1 MRAMSGEMLKRSLR
15 RRVNASMR
23 VALLATGLLC
33 AQPLMAGAPRAAR
46 KAQNQALGSVT
57 TVGPVTINGVPAPAD
72 LTIFPGDA
80 LKTGDMG
87 SAAFSISGKGSFK
100 LLSNSEIVFPPDPR
114 YTAELKAGSV
124 VMNSFNG
131 VTDVSLRV
139 GNYVV
144 APVIEAQQS
153 TSQVVRHADGSF
165 TVTCLEG
172 SVGMI
177 PLEGATGRVLQ
188 SGESVNVLPSGELD
202 VAKATGAVPRTEPT
216 QTPTPTP
223 ETKPSPAEQVSTT
236 QPPPEA
242 PVPAVQHKDKTKEY
256 ILIGV
261 IAGGAVGIAAGVA
274 GAGHG
279 KSSVSP
285 STP

>member
-1 MRAMSGEMLKRSLR
+1 
-15 RRVNASMR
+15 VNASTR
-23 VALLATGLLC
+23 VALLAGGLLC
-33 AQPLMAGAPRAAR
+33 ALPMMAGAPRAAR
-46 KAQNQALGSVT
+46 KAQNQALGSMT
-57 TVGPVTINGVPAPAD
+57 TVGSVYINGVPAPAD
-72 LTIFPGDA
+72 LTIFPGDT
-80 LKTGDMG
+80 LKTSDTG

-100 LLSNSEIVFPPDPR
+100 ILSNSEMVFPPDPR
-114 YTAELKAGSV
+114 YSAELKAGSV

-131 VTDVSLRV
+131 ATDVSLRV

-144 APVIEAQQS
+144 APVIESQQS

-165 TVTCLEG
+165 TITCLEG
-172 SVGMI
+172 SVGLI

-188 SGESVNVLPSGELD
+188 SGESVNILPSGVLD
-202 VAKATGAVPRTEPT
+202 IAKAPGAVPGTAPT
-216 QTPTPTP
+216 QTPTP
-223 ETKPSPAEQVSTT
+223 ETRPSPAEQASTT

-242 PVPAVQHKDKTKEY
+242 PVPPAQHKDKTKEY

-279 KSSVSP
+279 HSSVSP

>member
-1 MRAMSGEMLKRSLR
+1 M
-15 RRVNASMR
+15 NASMR
-23 VALLATGLLC
+23 VALLSAGLLC
-33 AQPLMAGAPRAAR
+33 ALPLMAGTPRAAR
-46 KAQNQALGSVT
+46 KAQNQALGSMT
-57 TVGPVTINGVPAPAD
+57 TVGPVTVNGVPAPAD
-72 LTIFPGDA
+72 LTIFPGDT

-87 SAAFSISGKGSFK
+87 SAAFSLSGKGAFK
-100 LLSNSEIVFPPDPR
+100 ILSNSEMIFPPDPR
-114 YTAELKAGSV
+114 YSAELKAGSV

-131 VTDVSLRV
+131 SSDISLRV
-139 GNYVV
+139 GNYVM

-172 SVGMI
+172 SVGLI
-177 PLEGATGRVLQ
+177 PLEGATGRVLR
-188 SGESVNVLPSGELD
+188 SGESVNILPSGELD
-202 VAKATGAVPRTEPT
+202 IAKGTGAAPGAAAK
-216 QTPTPTP
+216 QTPPPENTPT
-223 ETKPSPAEQVSTT
+223 PSPAEQVSTT

-242 PVPAVQHKDKTKEY
+242 PVPPVQHQDKTKEY

-261 IAGGAVGIAAGVA
+261 IAGGAVGIAAAVA

-279 KSSVSP
+279 HTSVSP

>member
-1 MRAMSGEMLKRSLR
+1 
-15 RRVNASMR
+15 MR
-23 VALLATGLLC
+23 VALLAAGFLYAL
-33 AQPLMAGAPRAAR
+33 PLMAGAPRAAR

-57 TVGPVTINGVPAPAD
+57 TVGPVYINGVPAPAD
-72 LTIFPGDA
+72 LTVFPGDT
-80 LKTGDMG
+80 LKTADMG

-100 LLSNSEIVFPPDPR
+100 ILSNSEMVFPPDPR
-114 YTAELKAGSV
+114 YTAELKTGSV

-131 VTDVSLRV
+131 ATDISLRV

-153 TSQVVRHADGSF
+153 TSQVVRPADGSF

-188 SGESVNVLPSGELD
+188 SGESVNILPSGELEI
-202 VAKATGAVPRTEPT
+202 AKAPGAAP
-216 QTPTPTP
+216 TPTPTP
-223 ETKPSPAEQVSTT
+223 ETKPSPAEQASTA

-242 PVPAVQHKDKTKEY
+242 SVPPAQHKDKTKEY

-279 KSSVSP
+279 HSSVSP

>member
-1 MRAMSGEMLKRSLR
+1 M
-15 RRVNASMR
+15 NASRR
-23 VALLATGLLC
+23 VALLAAGLLC
-33 AQPLMAGAPRAAR
+33 ALPLMAGAPRAAR
-46 KAQNQALGSVT
+46 KAQNQALGSMT
-57 TVGPVTINGVPAPAD
+57 TVGPVFINGVPAPAD

-80 LKTGDMG
+80 LKTNDLG
-87 SAAFSISGKGSFK
+87 SAAFSVSGKGSFK
-100 LLSNSEIVFPPDPR
+100 ILSNSEVVFPPDPR

-131 VTDVSLRV
+131 ATDISLRV

-153 TSQVVRHADGSF
+153 TAQVVRHADGSYA
-165 TVTCLEG
+165 VSCLEG
-172 SVGMI
+172 SVGLI

-188 SGESVNVLPSGELD
+188 SGESVNILSSGELEI
-202 VAKATGAVPRTEPT
+202 AKVPGAVPGTAPT
-216 QTPTPTP
+216 RTPTP
-223 ETKPSPAEQVSTT
+223 EPTPSPAEKVSTT

-279 KSSVSP
+279 HSSVSP

>member
-1 MRAMSGEMLKRSLR
+1 VKRGEILR
-15 RRVNASMR
+15 RNLARSGIASMR
-23 VALLATGLLC
+23 MALLAGGLLC
-33 AQPLMAGAPRAAR
+33 ALPLMAGAPRAAR
-46 KAQNQALGSVT
+46 KGQNQALGSVT
-57 TVGPVTINGVPAPAD
+57 TVGRVTVNGVPAPAD
-72 LTIFPGDA
+72 LTIFPGDT
-80 LKTGDMG
+80 LKTGDLS

-100 LLSNSEIVFPPDPR
+100 ILSNSEMVFPPDPR
-114 YTAELKAGSV
+114 YSAELKAGSV

-131 VTDVSLRV
+131 ATDVSLRV

-188 SGESVNVLPSGELD
+188 SGESVNILPSGELD
-202 VAKATGAVPRTEPT
+202 IAKTTGATPGTGAT

-223 ETKPSPAEQVSTT
+223 ESKPNPAEQVSTA

-261 IAGGAVGIAAGVA
+261 VAGGAVGIAAAVA

>member
-1 MRAMSGEMLKRSLR
+1 
-15 RRVNASMR
+15 MR
-23 VALLATGLLC
+23 VALLAVGLLC
-33 AQPLMAGAPRAAR
+33 ALPLMAGTPRAAR

-57 TVGPVTINGVPAPAD
+57 TVGPVYINGVPAPAD
-72 LTIFPGDA
+72 LTVFPGDT
-80 LKTGDMG
+80 LKTADMG

-100 LLSNSEIVFPPDPR
+100 ILSNSELVFPPDPR

-131 VTDVSLRV
+131 ATDISLRV

-188 SGESVNVLPSGELD
+188 SGESINILPSGELEI
-202 VAKATGAVPRTEPT
+202 AKAPGAPPGAAP
-216 QTPTPTP
+216 TPTPTP
-223 ETKPSPAEQVSTT
+223 ETKPSPAEQASTA

-242 PVPAVQHKDKTKEY
+242 SVPPAQHKDKTKEY

-279 KSSVSP
+279 HSSVSP

>member
-1 MRAMSGEMLKRSLR
+1 VKRGEILKRTLARSGI
-15 RRVNASMR
+15 ASMR
-23 VALLATGLLC
+23 MALLAAGMLC
-33 AQPLMAGAPRAAR
+33 ALPLMAGAPRAAR

-72 LTIFPGDA
+72 LTIFPGDT
-80 LKTGDMG
+80 LKTGDMS

-100 LLSNSEIVFPPDPR
+100 ILSNSEMVFPSDPR
-114 YTAELKAGSV
+114 YTAELKTGSV

-131 VTDVSLRV
+131 ATDVSLRV

-188 SGESVNVLPSGELD
+188 SGESVNILPSGELD
-202 VAKATGAVPRTEPT
+202 VAKATGATPGTEAT
-216 QTPTPTP
+216 QTPTP
-223 ETKPSPAEQVSTT
+223 ETKPNPAEQVSTT

-242 PVPAVQHKDKTKEY
+242 SVPAVQHKDKTKEY

>member
-1 MRAMSGEMLKRSLR
+1 VQREILKRTLARSGI
-15 RRVNASMR
+15 ASMR
-23 VALLATGLLC
+23 MALLAAGMLC
-33 AQPLMAGAPRAAR
+33 ALPLMAGAPRAAR
-46 KAQNQALGSVT
+46 RAQNQAVGSVT
-57 TVGPVTINGVPAPAD
+57 TVGPVTINGVPAPTD
-72 LTIFPGDA
+72 LTIFPGDT
-80 LKTGDMG
+80 LKTGDMS

-100 LLSNSEIVFPPDPR
+100 ILSNSEMVFPPDPR
-114 YTAELKAGSV
+114 YSAELKAGSV

-131 VTDVSLRV
+131 ATDVSLRV

-172 SVGMI
+172 SVGLI

-188 SGESVNVLPSGELD
+188 SGESVNILPSGELD
-202 VAKATGAVPRTEPT
+202 VAKATGATPRTEAT

-223 ETKPSPAEQVSTT
+223 ETKPNPAEQVSKS

>member
-1 MRAMSGEMLKRSLR
+1 VELKRGEILR
-15 RRVNASMR
+15 RSMNVWMR
-23 VALLATGLLC
+23 VALLTAGLLG
-33 AQPLMAGAPRAAR
+33 ALPLMAGAPRAAR

-57 TVGPVTINGVPAPAD
+57 TIGPVTINGVPAPAD

-80 LKTGDMG
+80 LKTNDLG

-124 VMNSFNG
+124 LMNSFNG
-131 VTDVSLRV
+131 ATDISLRV
-139 GNYVV
+139 GNFVV

-153 TSQVVRHADGSF
+153 TAQVVRHTDGSY

-172 SVGMI
+172 SEGLI

-188 SGESVNVLPSGELD
+188 SGESVNILPSGELD
-202 VAKATGAVPRTEPT
+202 IAKVPGAVPGTAPPR
-216 QTPTPTP
+216 TPTP
-223 ETKPSPAEQVSTT
+223 EPTPSPAEKVSTT

-279 KSSVSP
+279 KAAVSP

>member
-1 MRAMSGEMLKRSLR
+1 VIVELLSGEILRRSLR
-15 RRVNASMR
+15 RRVNASVR

-33 AQPLMAGAPRAAR
+33 AVPFMAGAPRAAR
-46 KAQNQALGSVT
+46 KAQNQALGSMT
-57 TVGPVTINGVPAPAD
+57 TVGPVYINGVPAPAD
-72 LTIFPGDA
+72 LTIFPGDT
-80 LKTGDMG
+80 LKTAELG

-100 LLSNSEIVFPPDPR
+100 ILSNSEIVFPPDPR
-114 YTAELKAGSV
+114 YSAELKAGSV

-131 VTDVSLRV
+131 ATDVSLRV

-153 TSQVVRHADGSF
+153 TSQVVRRADGSF
-165 TVTCLEG
+165 TITCLEG

-188 SGESVNVLPSGELD
+188 SGESVTILPSGELEI
-202 VAKATGAVPRTEPT
+202 AKATGAAPGAAP
-216 QTPTPTP
+216 TPTPTP
-223 ETKPSPAEQVSTT
+223 ATPPSTTEQPSTT

-242 PVPAVQHKDKTKEY
+242 PTPPVQHKDKTKEY

-279 KSSVSP
+279 HSSVSP

>member
-1 MRAMSGEMLKRSLR
+1 
-15 RRVNASMR
+15 MR
-23 VALLATGLLC
+23 VALLAAGLLC
-33 AQPLMAGAPRAAR
+33 AVPLVGAPRAAR

-57 TVGPVTINGVPAPAD
+57 TVGSVSINGVPAPTD
-72 LTIFPGDA
+72 LTIFPGDT
-80 LKTGDMG
+80 LKTNDMG
-87 SAAFSISGKGSFK
+87 SAAFSVSGKGSFK
-100 LLSNSEIVFPPDPR
+100 ILSNSEVVFPPDPR
-114 YTAELKAGSV
+114 YSAELKAGSV

-131 VTDVSLRV
+131 ATDVSLRV

-165 TVTCLEG
+165 TITCLEG

-188 SGESVNVLPSGELD
+188 SGESINILPSGELD
-202 VAKATGAVPRTEPT
+202 IAKVSGAAPGTVPKQP
-216 QTPTPTP
+216 PTP
-223 ETKPSPAEQVSTT
+223 ENTPSPAEQASAT

-242 PVPAVQHKDKTKEY
+242 PVPPVQHKDKTKEY

-279 KSSVSP
+279 HSSVSP

>member
-1 MRAMSGEMLKRSLR
+1 MSMK
-15 RRVNASMR
+15 
-23 VALLATGLLC
+23 VALLAAGLLC
-33 AQPLMAGAPRAAR
+33 GLPLVAGAPRAAR
-46 KAQNQALGSVT
+46 KAQNQALGSMT
-57 TVGPVTINGVPAPAD
+57 TVGPVFINGVPAPAD
-72 LTIFPGDA
+72 LTIFPGDS
-80 LKTGDMG
+80 LKTGDTG
-87 SAAFSISGKGSFK
+87 SAAFSLSGKGAFK
-100 LLSNSEIVFPPDPR
+100 ILSNSEMVFPPDPR
-114 YTAELKAGSV
+114 YSAELKAGSV

-131 VTDVSLRV
+131 STDISLRV
-139 GNYVV
+139 GNYVM

-172 SVGMI
+172 SVGLI

-188 SGESVNVLPSGELD
+188 SGESVNILSSGELD
-202 VAKATGAVPRTEPT
+202 IAKAPGAAPK
-216 QTPTPTP
+216 QTPPPVAT
-223 ETKPSPAEQVSTT
+223 PSPAEQPSTT

-242 PVPAVQHKDKTKEY
+242 PVPPVQHKDKTKEY

-279 KSSVSP
+279 HSSVSP

>member
-1 MRAMSGEMLKRSLR
+1 MD
-15 RRVNASMR
+15 ASMR
-23 VALLATGLLC
+23 MALLAAGLLC
-33 AQPLMAGAPRAAR
+33 ALPLMAGAAR
-46 KAQNQALGSVT
+46 KAQNQALGSMT
-57 TVGPVTINGVPAPAD
+57 TVGSVYINGVPAPAD
-72 LTIFPGDA
+72 LTIFPGDT
-80 LKTGDMG
+80 LKTSDTG

-100 LLSNSEIVFPPDPR
+100 ILSNSEMVFPPDPR
-114 YTAELKAGSV
+114 YSAELKAGSV

-131 VTDVSLRV
+131 ATDVSLRA

-144 APVIEAQQS
+144 APVIESQQS

-172 SVGMI
+172 SVGLI

-188 SGESVNVLPSGELD
+188 SGESVTILPSGELEI
-202 VAKATGAVPRTEPT
+202 AKGTGAAPRAA
-216 QTPTPTP
+216 PTPTP
-223 ETKPSPAEQVSTT
+223 ATPPSTTEQAPTT

-242 PVPAVQHKDKTKEY
+242 PVPPVQHKDKTKEY

-279 KSSVSP
+279 HSSVSP

>member
-1 MRAMSGEMLKRSLR
+1 
-15 RRVNASMR
+15 MR

-33 AQPLMAGAPRAAR
+33 ALPLMAGAPRAAR
-46 KAQNQALGSVT
+46 KAQNQALGSMT
-57 TVGPVTINGVPAPAD
+57 TVGPVFINGVPAPSD
-72 LTIFPGDA
+72 LTIFPGDT
-80 LKTGDMG
+80 LKTNDMG
-87 SAAFSISGKGSFK
+87 SAAFSMSGKGSLK
-100 LLSNSEIVFPPDPR
+100 ILSNSEIVFPPDPR
-114 YTAELKAGSV
+114 YSAELKAGSV

-131 VTDVSLRV
+131 ATDVSLRV

-165 TVTCLEG
+165 MVTCLEG
-172 SVGMI
+172 SVGLI

-188 SGESVNVLPSGELD
+188 SGESVNILPSGELD
-202 VAKATGAVPRTEPT
+202 IAKATGAAPKPT
-216 QTPTPTP
+216 
-223 ETKPSPAEQVSTT
+223 
-236 QPPPEA
+236 PPPETTPSPTEQASTAQA
-242 PVPAVQHKDKTKEY
+242 PPEAAVPPVQHKDKTKEY

-279 KSSVSP
+279 HSSVSP

>member
-1 MRAMSGEMLKRSLR
+1 VEVKSGEILR
-15 RRVNASMR
+15 RWMNASMR
-23 VALLATGLLC
+23 GALLAAAGILC
-33 AQPLMAGAPRAAR
+33 VLPLMAGAPRAAR
-46 KAQNQALGSVT
+46 KAQNQALGSMT

-72 LTIFPGDA
+72 LTIFPGDT
-80 LKTGDMG
+80 LKTGDLG

-100 LLSNSEIVFPPDPR
+100 ILANSEMVFPPDPR
-114 YTAELKAGSV
+114 YSAELKAGSV

-131 VTDVSLRV
+131 ATDVSLRV

-165 TVTCLEG
+165 TVTALEG

-188 SGESVNVLPSGELD
+188 AGESVNILPSGELD
-202 VAKATGAVPRTEPT
+202 IAKATGAAPT
-216 QTPTPTP
+216 TTPTP
-223 ETKPSPAEQVSTT
+223 ETKPSPAEQASTT

-242 PVPAVQHKDKTKEY
+242 PVPPVQHKDKTKEY
-256 ILIGV
+256 VLIAV
-261 IAGGAVGIAAGVA
+261 IAGGAVGIAAAVA

-279 KSSVSP
+279 HSSVSP

>member
-1 MRAMSGEMLKRSLR
+1 M
-15 RRVNASMR
+15 NASMR
-23 VALLATGLLC
+23 VALLAAGLLT
-33 AQPLMAGAPRAAR
+33 ALPLMAGAPRAAR

-72 LTIFPGDA
+72 LTIFPGDT
-80 LKTGDMG
+80 LKTNDLG

-124 VMNSFNG
+124 LMNSFNG
-131 VTDVSLRV
+131 ATDISLRV
-139 GNYVV
+139 GNFVV

-153 TSQVVRHADGSF
+153 TAQVVRHADGSY

-188 SGESVNVLPSGELD
+188 SGESVNILPSGELD
-202 VAKATGAVPRTEPT
+202 IAKVPGAAPGGAPT

-223 ETKPSPAEQVSTT
+223 ETTPNPAE
-236 QPPPEA
+236 
-242 PVPAVQHKDKTKEY
+242 
-256 ILIGV
+256 
-261 IAGGAVGIAAGVA
+261 
-274 GAGHG
+274 
-279 KSSVSP
+279 
-285 STP
+285 

>member
-1 MRAMSGEMLKRSLR
+1 M
-15 RRVNASMR
+15 NASMK
-23 VALLATGLLC
+23 VALLAAGLLC
-33 AQPLMAGAPRAAR
+33 GLPLMAGAPRAAR
-46 KAQNQALGSVT
+46 KAQNQALGSMT
-57 TVGPVTINGVPAPAD
+57 TVGPVFINGVPAPAD
-72 LTIFPGDA
+72 LTIFPGDT
-80 LKTGDMG
+80 LKTADLG

-100 LLSNSEIVFPPDPR
+100 ILSNSEMVFPSDPR
-114 YTAELKAGSV
+114 YSAELKAGSV

-131 VTDVSLRV
+131 ATDISLRV

-144 APVIEAQQS
+144 APVIESQQS

-172 SVGMI
+172 SVGLI

-188 SGESVNVLPSGELD
+188 SGESVNILPSGELD
-202 VAKATGAVPRTEPT
+202 IAKATGAAPGAAPK
-216 QTPTPTP
+216 QAPTP
-223 ETKPSPAEQVSTT
+223 ENKPSPAEQASTT

-242 PVPAVQHKDKTKEY
+242 PVPPVQHKDKTKEY

-279 KSSVSP
+279 NSSVSP

>member
-1 MRAMSGEMLKRSLR
+1 MNG
-15 RRVNASMR
+15 SMR
-23 VALLATGLLC
+23 VALLAVGLLG
-33 AQPLMAGAPRAAR
+33 ALPLMAGAPRAAR

-57 TVGPVTINGVPAPAD
+57 TVGPVTVNGVPAPAD
-72 LTIFPGDA
+72 LTIFPGDT
-80 LKTGDMG
+80 LKTADLG

-131 VTDVSLRV
+131 ATDVSLRV

-144 APVIEAQQS
+144 APVIQAQQS

-172 SVGMI
+172 SVGLI

-188 SGESVNVLPSGELD
+188 SGESVNILPSGELD
-202 VAKATGAVPRTEPT
+202 IAKVPGAAPT
-216 QTPTPTP
+216 QTPTP
-223 ETKPSPAEQVSTT
+223 ETTPSPAEQVSTK

-242 PVPAVQHKDKTKEY
+242 PVPAVQHKDKTKQY

-261 IAGGAVGIAAGVA
+261 VAGGAVGIAAGVA

-279 KSSVSP
+279 KSAVSP
-285 STP
+285 SVP

>member
-1 MRAMSGEMLKRSLR
+1 MGLKRGEILR
-15 RRVNASMR
+15 RSMNARIR
-23 VALLATGLLC
+23 VALLAAGLLG
-33 AQPLMAGAPRAAR
+33 ALPLMAGAPRAAR

-72 LTIFPGDA
+72 LTIFPGDT
-80 LKTGDMG
+80 LKTNDMG
-87 SAAFSISGKGSFK
+87 SATFSISGKGSFK
-100 LLSNSEIVFPPDPR
+100 LLSNGEIVFPPDPR

-124 VMNSFNG
+124 LMNSFNG
-131 VTDVSLRV
+131 ATDISLRV

-153 TSQVVRHADGSF
+153 AAQVVRHADGSY

-172 SVGMI
+172 SVGLI

-188 SGESVNVLPSGELD
+188 SGESVNILSSGELD
-202 VAKATGAVPRTEPT
+202 IAKVPGAAPGTAPTRTPMPEPT
-216 QTPTPTP
+216 
-223 ETKPSPAEQVSTT
+223 PSPAEKVSTT

-279 KSSVSP
+279 KAAVSP

>member
-1 MRAMSGEMLKRSLR
+1 MPAMSGEILRRSLR
-15 RRVNASMR
+15 RQVNVSMR

-33 AQPLMAGAPRAAR
+33 ALPLMAGAPRAAR
-46 KAQNQALGSVT
+46 KAQNQALGSMT
-57 TVGPVTINGVPAPAD
+57 TVGSVFINGVPAPAD
-72 LTIFPGDA
+72 LTIFPGDT
-80 LKTGDMG
+80 LKTGDLG
-87 SAAFSISGKGSFK
+87 SAAFSVNGKGSFK
-100 LLSNSEIVFPPDPR
+100 ILSNSEVVFPPDPR
-114 YTAELKAGSV
+114 YSAELKAGSV

-131 VTDVSLRV
+131 ATDVSLRV

-144 APVIEAQQS
+144 APVIESQQS
-153 TSQVVRHADGSF
+153 TSQVVQHADGSF
-165 TVTCLEG
+165 AVTCLEG
-172 SVGMI
+172 SVGLI

-188 SGESVNVLPSGELD
+188 SRESVNILPSGELD
-202 VAKATGAVPRTEPT
+202 IAKATEIAPT
-216 QTPTPTP
+216 KTPAIAPTP
-223 ETKPSPAEQVSTT
+223 ETRPSPAEQASTT

-242 PVPAVQHKDKTKEY
+242 PVPPVQHKDKTKQY

-279 KSSVSP
+279 HASVSP

>member
-1 MRAMSGEMLKRSLR
+1 MISGEVLGCSLK
-15 RRVNASMR
+15 RRVNASTR
-23 VALLATGLLC
+23 VVLLATGLLC
-33 AQPLMAGAPRAAR
+33 ALPLMAGAPRAAR
-46 KAQNQALGSVT
+46 KAQNQALGSMT
-57 TVGPVTINGVPAPAD
+57 TVGPVFINGVPAPSD
-72 LTIFPGDA
+72 LTIFPGDT
-80 LKTGDMG
+80 LKTNDMG
-87 SAAFSISGKGSFK
+87 SAAFSISGKGSLK
-100 LLSNSEIVFPPDPR
+100 ILSNSEMVFPPDPR
-114 YTAELKAGSV
+114 YSAELKAGSV

-131 VTDVSLRV
+131 ATDVSLRV

-172 SVGMI
+172 SVGLI

-188 SGESVNVLPSGELD
+188 SGEAVNILPSGELD
-202 VAKATGAVPRTEPT
+202 IAKATVTAPGAAPKRTP
-216 QTPTPTP
+216 PP
-223 ETKPSPAEQVSTT
+223 ETTPSPTEQASTT

-242 PVPAVQHKDKTKEY
+242 PVPPVQHKDKTKEY

-279 KSSVSP
+279 HSSVSP

>member
-1 MRAMSGEMLKRSLR
+1 M
-15 RRVNASMR
+15 NWSMR
-23 VALLATGLLC
+23 VALLAAGLLG
-33 AQPLMAGAPRAAR
+33 ALPLAGAPRAAR

-72 LTIFPGDA
+72 LTIFPGDT
-80 LKTGDMG
+80 LKTNDMG
-87 SAAFSISGKGSFK
+87 SAAFSIGGKGSFK
-100 LLSNSEIVFPPDPR
+100 LLSNSKVVFPPDPR

-131 VTDVSLRV
+131 ATDISLRV

-153 TSQVVRHADGSF
+153 TAQVVRHADGSYA
-165 TVTCLEG
+165 VSCLEG

-188 SGESVNVLPSGELD
+188 SGESVNILPSGELD
-202 VAKATGAVPRTEPT
+202 IAKVPGAAATH
-216 QTPTPTP
+216 TPTR
-223 ETKPSPAEQVSTT
+223 ESKPSPAEQASAT
-236 QPPPEA
+236 QPPPA
-242 PVPAVQHKDKTKEY
+242 TPVPAVQHKDKTKQY

-261 IAGGAVGIAAGVA
+261 VAGGAVGIAAAVA

-279 KSSVSP
+279 KSAVSP
-285 STP
+285 SVP

>member
-1 MRAMSGEMLKRSLR
+1 
-15 RRVNASMR
+15 VNASMR
-23 VALLATGLLC
+23 VALLAAGLLC
-33 AQPLMAGAPRAAR
+33 ALPLMAGAPRAAR
-46 KAQNQALGSVT
+46 KAQNQALGSMT
-57 TVGPVTINGVPAPAD
+57 TVGPVFINGVPAPAD
-72 LTIFPGDA
+72 LTIFPGDT

-87 SAAFSISGKGSFK
+87 SAAFSVSGKGAFK
-100 LLSNSEIVFPPDPR
+100 ILSNSEMVFPPDPR
-114 YTAELKAGSV
+114 YSAELKAGSV

-131 VTDVSLRV
+131 STDISLRV
-139 GNYVV
+139 GNYVM

-172 SVGMI
+172 SVGLI

-188 SGESVNVLPSGELD
+188 SGESVNILPSGELD
-202 VAKATGAVPRTEPT
+202 IAKATGAAPGAAPK
-216 QTPTPTP
+216 QTPPPEATPN
-223 ETKPSPAEQVSTT
+223 PAEQTSTT

-242 PVPAVQHKDKTKEY
+242 PVPPVQHKDKTKEY

-279 KSSVSP
+279 HSSVSP

>member
-1 MRAMSGEMLKRSLR
+1 MNG
-15 RRVNASMR
+15 SMR
-23 VALLATGLLC
+23 VALLAVGLLG
-33 AQPLMAGAPRAAR
+33 ALPLMAGAPRAAR

-57 TVGPVTINGVPAPAD
+57 TVGPVTVNGVPAPAD
-72 LTIFPGDA
+72 LTIFPGDT
-80 LKTGDMG
+80 LKTADLG

-100 LLSNSEIVFPPDPR
+100 LLSNSELVFAPDPR

-131 VTDVSLRV
+131 ATDVSLRV
-139 GNYVV
+139 GDYVV
-144 APVIEAQQS
+144 APVIQAQQS

-172 SVGMI
+172 SVGLI

-188 SGESVNVLPSGELD
+188 SGESVNILPSGELD
-202 VAKATGAVPRTEPT
+202 IAKVPGAAPT
-216 QTPTPTP
+216 QTPMP
-223 ETKPSPAEQVSTT
+223 ETTPSTTPSPAEQVSTK

-242 PVPAVQHKDKTKEY
+242 PVPAVQHKDKTKQY

-261 IAGGAVGIAAGVA
+261 VAGGAVGIAAGVA

-279 KSSVSP
+279 KSAVSP
-285 STP
+285 SVP

>member
-1 MRAMSGEMLKRSLR
+1 MRAMSGEILRGSLR
-15 RRVNASMR
+15 RRGNASMR
-23 VALLATGLLC
+23 VVRLAAGMLC
-33 AQPLMAGAPRAAR
+33 AVPLMAGAPRAAR
-46 KAQNQALGSVT
+46 KAQNQALGSMT
-57 TVGPVTINGVPAPAD
+57 TVGPVYINGVPAPAD
-72 LTIFPGDA
+72 LTIFPGDT

-100 LLSNSEIVFPPDPR
+100 ILSNSEMVFPPDPR
-114 YTAELKAGSV
+114 YSAELKAGSV

-131 VTDVSLRV
+131 ATDISLRV

-165 TVTCLEG
+165 TVTSLEG
-172 SVGMI
+172 SVGLI
-177 PLEGATGRVLQ
+177 PLECATGRVLQ
-188 SGESVNVLPSGELD
+188 AGESVNILPSGELD
-202 VAKATGAVPRTEPT
+202 IAKATGATPGAAPK
-216 QTPTPTP
+216 QTPTP
-223 ETKPSPAEQVSTT
+223 ENKPSTDERASTT

-242 PVPAVQHKDKTKEY
+242 PVPPVQHKDKTKQY

-279 KSSVSP
+279 HPSVSP
-285 STP
+285 SAP

>member
-1 MRAMSGEMLKRSLR
+1 M
-15 RRVNASMR
+15 NAPMR
-23 VALLATGLLC
+23 VALLATGMLC
-33 AQPLMAGAPRAAR
+33 ALPLMAGAPRAAR
-46 KAQNQALGSVT
+46 KAQNQALGSMT
-57 TVGPVTINGVPAPAD
+57 TVGPVYINGVPAPAD
-72 LTIFPGDA
+72 LTIFPGDT
-80 LKTGDMG
+80 LKTGELG
-87 SAAFSISGKGSFK
+87 SAAFSISGKGAFK
-100 LLSNSEIVFPPDPR
+100 ILSNSETVFPPDPR
-114 YTAELKAGSV
+114 YSAELKAGSV

-131 VTDVSLRV
+131 ATDVSLRV

-172 SVGMI
+172 SVGLI

-188 SGESVNVLPSGELD
+188 SGESVNILPSGELD
-202 VAKATGAVPRTEPT
+202 IAKASGAAAAPRAAPT
-216 QTPTPTP
+216 TTPTTP
-223 ETKPSPAEQVSTT
+223 GTVPSPAEQPSAT

-242 PVPAVQHKDKTKEY
+242 PVPPVQHKDKTKEY

-279 KSSVSP
+279 HSSVSP
-285 STP
+285 ATP

>member
-1 MRAMSGEMLKRSLR
+1 VSGEILRRCLK
-15 RRVNASMR
+15 RRVNASMK
-23 VALLATGLLC
+23 VALLVAGLLC
-33 AQPLMAGAPRAAR
+33 ALPLMAGAPRAAR
-46 KAQNQALGSVT
+46 KAQNQALGSMT
-57 TVGPVTINGVPAPAD
+57 TVGPVFINGVPAPAD
-72 LTIFPGDA
+72 LTIFPGDT
-80 LKTGDMG
+80 LKTNDMG

-100 LLSNSEIVFPPDPR
+100 ILSNSEMVFPPDPR
-114 YTAELKAGSV
+114 YSAELKAGSV

-131 VTDVSLRV
+131 ATDISLRV

-144 APVIEAQQS
+144 APVIESQQS

-165 TVTCLEG
+165 TVTSLEG
-172 SVGMI
+172 SVGLI

-188 SGESVNVLPSGELD
+188 SGESVNILPSGELD
-202 VAKATGAVPRTEPT
+202 IAKATGAAPT
-216 QTPTPTP
+216 KTPTTATATP
-223 ETKPSPAEQVSTT
+223 ETRPSPAEQASTT

-242 PVPAVQHKDKTKEY
+242 PVPPVQHKDKTKEY

-279 KSSVSP
+279 HSSVSP

>member
-1 MRAMSGEMLKRSLR
+1 M
-15 RRVNASMR
+15 NASMR
-23 VALLATGLLC
+23 VALLAAGLLG
-33 AQPLMAGAPRAAR
+33 ALPLMAGAPRAAR

-72 LTIFPGDA
+72 LTIFPGDT
-80 LKTGDMG
+80 LKTNDMG

-100 LLSNSEIVFPPDPR
+100 LLSNSEMVFPPDPR

-131 VTDVSLRV
+131 ATDISLRV

-144 APVIEAQQS
+144 APVIQAQQS

-172 SVGMI
+172 SVGLI

-188 SGESVNVLPSGELD
+188 SG
-202 VAKATGAVPRTEPT
+202 R
-216 QTPTPTP
+216 
-223 ETKPSPAEQVSTT
+223 
-236 QPPPEA
+236 
-242 PVPAVQHKDKTKEY
+242 
-256 ILIGV
+256 
-261 IAGGAVGIAAGVA
+261 VG
-274 GAGHG
+274 
-279 KSSVSP
+279 
-285 STP
+285 

>member
-1 MRAMSGEMLKRSLR
+1 M
-15 RRVNASMR
+15 NASMK
-23 VALLATGLLC
+23 VALLAAGLLC
-33 AQPLMAGAPRAAR
+33 GLPLMAGAPRAAR
-46 KAQNQALGSVT
+46 KAQNQALGSMT
-57 TVGPVTINGVPAPAD
+57 TVGPVFINGVPAPAD
-72 LTIFPGDA
+72 LTIFPGDT
-80 LKTGDMG
+80 LKTADLG

-100 LLSNSEIVFPPDPR
+100 ILSNSEMVFPSDPR
-114 YTAELKAGSV
+114 YSAELKAGSV

-131 VTDVSLRV
+131 ATDISLRV

-144 APVIEAQQS
+144 APVIESQQS

-172 SVGMI
+172 SVGLI

-188 SGESVNVLPSGELD
+188 SGESVNILPSGELD
-202 VAKATGAVPRTEPT
+202 IAKATGAAPGTVPK
-216 QTPTPTP
+216 QTPPTP
-223 ETKPSPAEQVSTT
+223 ENTPSPAETASTT

-242 PVPAVQHKDKTKEY
+242 PVPPVQHKDKTKEY

-279 KSSVSP
+279 HSSVSP

>member
-1 MRAMSGEMLKRSLR
+1 MGLKRGEILR
-15 RRVNASMR
+15 LSMNARTR
-23 VALLATGLLC
+23 VALLAAGLLG
-33 AQPLMAGAPRAAR
+33 ALPLMAGAPRAAR

-72 LTIFPGDA
+72 LTIFPGDT
-80 LKTGDMG
+80 LKTNDMG
-87 SAAFSISGKGSFK
+87 SATFSISGKGSFK

-124 VMNSFNG
+124 LMNSFNG
-131 VTDVSLRV
+131 ATDISLRV

-153 TSQVVRHADGSF
+153 AAQVVRHADGSY

-172 SVGMI
+172 SVGLI

-188 SGESVNVLPSGELD
+188 SGESVNILSSGELD
-202 VAKATGAVPRTEPT
+202 IAKVPGAAPETAPT
-216 QTPTPTP
+216 RTPTP
-223 ETKPSPAEQVSTT
+223 EPTPSPAEKVSTT

-279 KSSVSP
+279 KAAVSP

>member
-1 MRAMSGEMLKRSLR
+1 
-15 RRVNASMR
+15 MR
-23 VALLATGLLC
+23 VALLAAGLLC
-33 AQPLMAGAPRAAR
+33 ALPLMAGAPRAPR
-46 KAQNQALGSVT
+46 KAQNQALGSMT
-57 TVGPVTINGVPAPAD
+57 TVGPVYINGVPAPAD
-72 LTIFPGDA
+72 LTIFPGDT
-80 LKTGDMG
+80 LKTADLG

-100 LLSNSEIVFPPDPR
+100 ILSNSEMVFPPDPR
-114 YTAELKAGSV
+114 YSAELKAGSV

-131 VTDVSLRV
+131 ATDVSLRV

-165 TVTCLEG
+165 TITCLEG

-188 SGESVNVLPSGELD
+188 SGESINILPSGELEI
-202 VAKATGAVPRTEPT
+202 AKVSGAAPT
-216 QTPTPTP
+216 NTPATP
-223 ETKPSPAEQVSTT
+223 ETAPSTTQQASTT

-242 PVPAVQHKDKTKEY
+242 PVPPVQHKDKTKEY

-279 KSSVSP
+279 HSSVSP

>member
-1 MRAMSGEMLKRSLR
+1 MTAWI
-15 RRVNASMR
+15 RV
-23 VALLATGLLC
+23 VLLAAGLLG
-33 AQPLMAGAPRAAR
+33 ALPLMAGGPRAAR

-57 TVGPVTINGVPAPAD
+57 TVGPVTVNGVPAPAD
-72 LTIFPGDA
+72 LTIFPGDT
-80 LKTGDMG
+80 LKTADLG

-131 VTDVSLRV
+131 ATDVSLRV

-144 APVIEAQQS
+144 APVIQAQQS
-153 TSQVVRHADGSF
+153 TSQVVRHADGLF

-172 SVGMI
+172 SVGLI

-202 VAKATGAVPRTEPT
+202 IAKVPGAAPT
-216 QTPTPTP
+216 QAPTP
-223 ETKPSPAEQVSTT
+223 ETTPSPAEQVSTK

-261 IAGGAVGIAAGVA
+261 VAGGAVGIAAGVA

-279 KSSVSP
+279 KSAVSP
-285 STP
+285 SVP

>member
-1 MRAMSGEMLKRSLR
+1 MRAVSGEILSGSLR
-15 RRVNASMR
+15 RRVNTSMR
-23 VALLATGLLC
+23 VALLAAGLFC
-33 AQPLMAGAPRAAR
+33 ALPLIAGAPRAAR
-46 KAQNQALGSVT
+46 KAQNQALGSMT
-57 TVGPVTINGVPAPAD
+57 TVGPVFINGVPAPAD
-72 LTIFPGDA
+72 LTIFPGDT

-87 SAAFSISGKGSFK
+87 SAAFSLSGKGGFK
-100 LLSNSEIVFPPDPR
+100 ILSNSEMVFPPDPR
-114 YTAELKAGSV
+114 YSAELKAGSV

-131 VTDVSLRV
+131 ATDVSLRV
-139 GNYVV
+139 GNYVM

-153 TSQVVRHADGSF
+153 TSQVVRHADDSF

-172 SVGMI
+172 SVGLI

-188 SGESVNVLPSGELD
+188 SGESVNILPSGELD
-202 VAKATGAVPRTEPT
+202 IAKAPVAAPK
-216 QTPTPTP
+216 QTAPP
-223 ETKPSPAEQVSTT
+223 EAKPNPAEQPSTT

-242 PVPAVQHKDKTKEY
+242 PVPPVQHKDKTKEY

-279 KSSVSP
+279 HSSVSP